1 MRWLVTSSLVLVSL
15 IVPARA
21 VTPQRPARGVATFAG
36 GCFWCL
42 EAPFE
47 KLPGVLSV
55 TSGYSGG
62 RKLQPTYEE
71 VGSGTTGHA
80 EAVQV
85 VFDRQRVT
93 YEQLLEVYWHN
104 VDPLSANG
112 QFCDRG
118 SQYRSA
124 IFFHDDEQRRAAE
137 ASKTRVQ
144 QRFALKVVTELTAAS
159 TFYPAEE
166 YHQDYAKLNPV
177 RYQTYR
183 TGCGRDR
190 RLRELWGE
198 AATH

>member
-1 MRWLVTSSLVLVSL
+1 LRRLILAVLL
-15 IVPARA
+15 AFAGTTQA
-21 VTPQRPARGVATFAG
+21 VTPARTPNGVATFAG
-36 GCFWCL
+36 GCFWCM
-42 EAPFE
+42 EGPFE
-47 KLPGVLSV
+47 KIPGVLSV

-62 RKLQPTYEE
+62 RKTDPTYEE

-85 VFDRQRVT
+85 VFDRRRVT
-93 YEQLLEVYWHN
+93 YEQLLEVFWRN
-104 VDPLSANG
+104 IDPLSANG

-124 IFFHDDEQRRAAE
+124 IYYHDAEQRAAAE
-137 ASKTRVQ
+137 ASKVKVQ
-144 QRFALKVVTELTAAS
+144 QRFVEKVVTEVAAAS
-159 TFYPAEE
+159 AFYPAEE
-166 YHQDYAKLNPV
+166 YHQDYYKKNPV

-198 AATH
+198 AAAH

>member
-1 MRWLVTSSLVLVSL
+1 ME
-15 IVPARA
+15 
-21 VTPQRPARGVATFAG
+21 G
-36 GCFWCL
+36 
-42 EAPFE
+42 PFE

-55 TSGYSGG
+55 TSGYTGG
-62 RKLQPTYEE
+62 RKAQPTYAE

-124 IFFHDDEQRRAAE
+124 IFFHDEPQRLAAE
-137 ASKTRVQ
+137 ASKVRVQ
-144 QRFALKVVTELTAAS
+144 QRFVEKVVTEVVAAA

-166 YHQDYAKLNPV
+166 YHQDYSKLNPV

-183 TGCGRDR
+183 NGCGRDR

-198 AATH
+198 AAAH

>member
-1 MRWLVTSSLVLVSL
+1 MRLLVISVLAVWLAAPL
-15 IVPARA
+15 AA
-21 VTPQRPARGVATFAG
+21 VTPQRSPHGVATFAG
-36 GCFWCL
+36 GCFWCM
-42 EAPFE
+42 EGPFE

-55 TSGYSGG
+55 TSGYTGG
-62 RKLQPTYEE
+62 RAPQPTYEQ

-93 YEQLLEVYWHN
+93 YEQLLEVYWRN

-118 SQYRSA
+118 SQYRA
-124 IFFHDDEQRRAAE
+124 AVFFHDEAQRRAAE

-144 QRFALKVVTELTAAS
+144 QRFLEKVVTEVVPAS

-166 YHQDYAKLNPV
+166 YHQDYYRRNPE
-177 RYQTYR
+177 RYQRYR

-198 AATH
+198 GAAH